1 MKLRYMLDH
10 FRTGSLAF
18 PRYEMVGV
26 WIQGF
31 GPGLDV
37 EMFFK
42 DTKLAREREQEAAW
56 VINRLVE
63 SGLTSLQSDF
73 LEFHRESYSAL
84 DGMFGEIVVTDAF
97 GSMDA
102 CRKSVLGS

>member
-10 FRTGSLAF
+10 VRTGGPSYS
-18 PRYEMVGV
+18 RYEMVGV

-37 EMFFK
+37 EMFYK
-42 DTKLAREREQEAAW
+42 DAKLAREREQEAAW
-56 VINRLVE
+56 VINRMVE
-63 SGLTSLQSDF
+63 SGLTTLQPDF
-73 LEFHRESYSAL
+73 LEFHRESRSAL
-84 DGMFGEIVVTDAF
+84 DGVFGEIVETDAF

-102 CRKSVLGS
+102 CRKSVLGA

>member
-10 FRTGSLAF
+10 VRTGS
-18 PRYEMVGV
+18 PISPHYEMVGV

-31 GPGLDV
+31 GPGLDL
-37 EMFFK
+37 EMFYK

-73 LEFHRESYSAL
+73 LDFHRESRSAL
-84 DGMFGEIVVTDAF
+84 DGVFGEIVETDAF

-102 CRKSVLGS
+102 CRKSVLGD

>member
-10 FRTGSLAF
+10 VRTGS
-18 PRYEMVGV
+18 PSSSRYEMVGV

-37 EMFFK
+37 EMFYK

-73 LEFHRESYSAL
+73 LEFHRESRSAL
-84 DGMFGEIVVTDAF
+84 DGMFGEIVETDAF
-97 GSMDA
+97 GSFVDCA
-102 CRKSVLGS
+102 RINIKK

>member
-10 FRTGSLAF
+10 VRTGGPSSS
-18 PRYEMVGV
+18 RYEMAGV

-37 EMFFK
+37 EMFYK

-56 VINRLVE
+56 IINRLVE

-73 LEFHRESYSAL
+73 LEFHRESRSAL
-84 DGMFGEIVVTDAF
+84 DGVFGEIVETDIF
-97 GSMDA
+97 SSMDA
-102 CRKSVLGS
+102 CRKSVLGA